1 MISKTI
7 CGVVL
12 TTLSMLYLLQEK
24 GGACSEQEPHTQASE
39 KTCYVRRGLLME
51 LSILQAIILSLY
63 YWVSTFGAIYSL
75 TQVYAKPLFA
85 ALVCGI
91 VLGDVPTA
99 MKIGAAIQPMFLAF
113 TAAGGT
119 VVWDEA
125 AATIVGCTVTIL
137 SGIDLSH
144 AVTIAVPVSLLC
156 AQLHTIRRIVMVYP
170 VQKADKYAETCNTKG
185 IVFMAFWV
193 PQIIKFFIYA
203 IPMFFA
209 LFYGAEAMGTFM
221 NNLPSWITNALGI
234 TGKLLP
240 ALGFAMT
247 INVIGRPQFLPFF
260 LGGFFLAQ
268 YSGLSGIPLALA
280 GLFVSFLYFLILE
293 VADQGKAESLDEGTQ
308 AAVNAD
314 EEGKKLLTKQDVTN
328 LVLRWNFFCECSN
341 SFARLQ
347 SLAFCAAFVPVL
359 KKLYGHDQEE
369 LSAALT
375 RHLMFF
381 NTEGIWGSIIHGI
394 VLAMEEQRALG
405 APIPTEAITGIK
417 AGLMGPFAGI
427 GDTIDWSTI
436 RPLLIALVL
445 PLAEGGSFLAVIIYG
460 VLLGGITFTENMF
473 FVRTGY
479 RMGTEAALSVLEGG
493 AINKFISCASVLGMF
508 MMGGLSASMVNVY
521 TTIQIPTGEDT
532 VMAVQGDILNAVAP
546 GLLTLFA
553 VLMTYRYLRN
563 GHSMMKATFWL
574 LGIGLVLG
582 SIGIIGEGGFLIKPI
597 MDLSAAA

>member
-1 MISKTI
+1 M
-7 CGVVL
+7 
-12 TTLSMLYLLQEK
+12 
-24 GGACSEQEPHTQASE
+24 
-39 KTCYVRRGLLME
+39 
-51 LSILQAIILSLY
+51 
-63 YWVSTFGAIYSL
+63 
-75 TQVYAKPLFA
+75 
-85 ALVCGI
+85 
-91 VLGDVPTA
+91 
-99 MKIGAAIQPMFLAF
+99 IQPMFLAF
-113 TAAGGT
+113 TGAGGT

-137 SGIDLSH
+137 SGIELSQ

-170 VQKADKYAETCNTKG
+170 VQKADKYAETCNIRG
-185 IVFMAFWV
+185 ITFMAFWW
-193 PQIIKFFIYA
+193 PQIIKIFIYA

-209 LFYGAEAMGTFM
+209 LHFGAEAMGTLM
-221 NNLPSWITNALGI
+221 NSLPTWITNALGI

-247 INVIGRPQFLPFF
+247 INVIGGPQFLPFF

-268 YSGLSGIPLALA
+268 YSGLCGIPLALS
-280 GLFVSFLYFLILE
+280 GLFVAFLYYLILE
-293 VADQGKAESLDEGTQ
+293 VADKGKEEAMDEGTQ
-308 AAVNAD
+308 AAVEAD
-314 EEGKKLLTKQDVTN
+314 EEGKKLLTSKDVTN
-328 LVLRWNFFCECSN
+328 LVVRWNFYCECSN

-347 SLAFCAAFVPVL
+347 SLAFCAAFIPVL

-369 LSAALT
+369 FSAALT

-436 RPLLIALVL
+436 KPLMAMLCL
-445 PLAEGGSFLAVIIYG
+445 PLAESGSFIAPVIYFIL
-460 VLLGGITFTENMF
+460 VAGILTTEEFF
-473 FVRTGY
+473 FVNIGY
-479 RMGTEAALSVLEGG
+479 RMGTEAAMTILGG
-493 AINKFISCASVLGMF
+493 GMVNKFISCASVLGMF
-508 MMGGLSASMVNVY
+508 MMGGLSASMVKVY
-521 TTIQIPTGEDT
+521 TSAQIPTGEGT
-532 VMAVQGDILNAVAP
+532 VMAIQGDILDAVAP

-553 VLMTYRYLRN
+553 VLMTYRYLRS

-582 SIGIIGEGGFLIKPI
+582 AVGIIGDGGFLIKPI